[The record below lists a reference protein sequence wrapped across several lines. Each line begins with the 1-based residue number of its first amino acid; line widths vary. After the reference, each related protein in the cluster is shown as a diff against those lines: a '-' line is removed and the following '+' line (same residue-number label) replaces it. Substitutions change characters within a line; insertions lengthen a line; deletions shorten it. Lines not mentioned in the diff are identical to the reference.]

1 MARPTKHAALICTI
15 LSAIAVVGI
24 IIGLLAKSPLVVLIA
39 MAPSVAYE
47 VYRTEG
53 ETTRWASWALAGVLV
68 LEFVLV
74 VFNISFDVGA
84 FLGQSTRE
92 VAGYSVPLGDLR
104 IVGPALIAVCALIL
118 IARTRGVYTKWLAVN
133 IIVSALALT
142 YVIDPTVFA
151 ELLRQGAEEGLNA
164 IE

>member
-1 MARPTKHAALICTI
+1 MARPTKHAALICAI
-15 LSAIAVVGI
+15 LSAVAVVGI
-24 IIGLLAKSPLVVLIA
+24 IIGVLARSPLVVLIA

-68 LEFVLV
+68 LEFVLL

-104 IVGPALIAVCALIL
+104 IVGPAVIAVCALIL

>member
-1 MARPTKHAALICTI
+1 MARPTKHAALICAI
-15 LSAIAVVGI
+15 LSAVAVVGI
-24 IIGLLAKSPLVVLIA
+24 IIGVLAKSPLVVLIA

-68 LEFVLV
+68 LEFVLL
-74 VFNISFDVGA
+74 VFNISFDIGA

-104 IVGPALIAVCALIL
+104 IVGPAVIAVCALIL

-133 IIVSALALT
+133 IIVSALALA

-164 IE
+164 IQ

>member
-1 MARPTKHAALICTI
+1 MARPTKYAGIICAVLSVVAL
-15 LSAIAVVGI
+15 VGI
-24 IIGLLAKSPLVVLIA
+24 IVGLLAKSPIVVLIA

-74 VFNISFDVGA
+74 AFNISFDVGA
-84 FLGQSTRE
+84 LLGSATQE
-92 VAGYSVPLGDLR
+92 VAGYSIPLGDLR
-104 IVGPALIAVCALIL
+104 IVGPAVIAVCALIL

-133 IIVSALALT
+133 IILTALALT
-142 YVIDPTVFA
+142 YVLDPGVFT
-151 ELLRQGAEEGLNA
+151 ELLRQGAQEGLDA